1 MSTMIA
7 IPERG
12 IYLASRSPRRRELL
26 SQIGV
31 RYHLLLFRE
40 RVGEKPEV
48 DESVLPGEAPPR
60 TSSAWRAPRPTPA
73 GAACCSGTCRRP
85 PVLAADT
92 TVALDGRIYGKPEN
106 RAEAEEIL
114 AALAGKRH
122 EVLTAVA
129 LKNQDWIEVA
139 LSTSEVQ
146 LKALSKDDIRAI
158 RGERRRRRQG
168 RRLRHPG
175 ARGAFRGRDPRQ
187 LFRHHGAAAVRDRPV
202 DRPAAVSESM
212 SEEVLIN
219 VTPQETRVAIIG
231 AGVVQELLIER
242 AASRGPG
249 RQPLR
254 RARGARAA
262 RHAVGVR
269 RDRPGA
275 RRVPARRRHLEP
287 RRAAD
292 RERSSPKA
300 SRCWCRC

>member
-40 RVGEKPEV
+40 RVGEKPDV
-48 DESVLPGEAPPR
+48 DESVLEGEAPAAYVER
-60 TSSAWRAPRPTPA
+60 MARAKADTGWRRMLQRNLPPA
-73 GAACCSGTCRRP
+73 

-106 RAEAEEIL
+106 RTEAEEIL

-146 LKALSKDDIRAI
+146 LKALSKDDIAQYVAS
-158 RGERRRRRQG
+158 GEGDDKAGAYGIQG
-168 RRLRHPG
+168 
-175 ARGAFRGRDPRQ
+175 
-187 LFRHHGAAAVRDRPV
+187 
-202 DRPAAVSESM
+202 
-212 SEEVLIN
+212 
-219 VTPQETRVAIIG
+219 
-231 AGVVQELLIER
+231 
-242 AASRGPG
+242 
-249 RQPLR
+249 
-254 RARGARAA
+254 RAA
-262 RHAVGVR
+262 RFVVEIRGSYSGIMGLPLYETGQLI
-269 RDRPGA
+269 DRLPY
-275 RRVPARRRHLEP
+275 
-287 RRAAD
+287 
-292 RERSSPKA
+292 RS
-300 SRCWCRC
+300 R

>member
-40 RVGEKPEV
+40 RVGEKPDV
-48 DESVLPGEAPPR
+48 DESVLDGEAPAAYVER
-60 TSSAWRAPRPTPA
+60 MARAKADTGWRRMLQRNLPPA
-73 GAACCSGTCRRP
+73 

-106 RAEAEEIL
+106 RTEAEEIL

-146 LKALSKDDIRAI
+146 LKALSKDDIAQYVAS
-158 RGERRRRRQG
+158 GEGDDKAGAYGIQG
-168 RRLRHPG
+168 
-175 ARGAFRGRDPRQ
+175 
-187 LFRHHGAAAVRDRPV
+187 
-202 DRPAAVSESM
+202 
-212 SEEVLIN
+212 
-219 VTPQETRVAIIG
+219 
-231 AGVVQELLIER
+231 
-242 AASRGPG
+242 
-249 RQPLR
+249 
-254 RARGARAA
+254 RAA
-262 RHAVGVR
+262 RFVVEIRGSYSGIMGLPLYETGQLI
-269 RDRPGA
+269 DRLPY
-275 RRVPARRRHLEP
+275 
-287 RRAAD
+287 
-292 RERSSPKA
+292 RS
-300 SRCWCRC
+300 R